1 MSPRSDE
8 EMAIFDTY
16 KSEFMKL
23 NNEDFG
29 KYFMRKK
36 VNGDPNFIR
45 IIDLFFLY

>member
-8 EMAIFDTY
+8 EMALFDTY

-29 KYFMRKK
+29 DYYMPKRS
-36 VNGDPNFIR
+36 NGEANPIR